1 MKWSSVV
8 MLALLAIS
16 CATHEMGRYITP
28 EDLAFIQ
35 KGKTTRAEVVQRLG
49 KPMGE
54 GPDPTLFQFK
64 TTTTTTKS
72 KTTVTPEG
80 ETQTEAVTTMQV
92 EPIKKGTKA
101 MYLHTSTEGGAFRG
115 MKQRQER
122 VWIMYDEAGIVQDYT
137 FEVLK

>member
-1 MKWSSVV
+1 MKLFFV
-8 MLALLAIS
+8 MLMALLSIT

-28 EDLAFIQ
+28 QDLAFIQ
-35 KGKTTRAEVVQRLG
+35 KGKTTRTEVVQRLG

-54 GPDPTLFQFK
+54 GPDPTLFEFK
-64 TTTTTTKS
+64 TTTMTTKG

-80 ETQTEAVTTMQV
+80 ETQTEAVTTMHV

-101 MYLHTSTEGGAFRG
+101 MYLHTRTEGGPFMD
-115 MKQRQER
+115 MKQTQEQ
-122 VWIMYDEAGIVQDYT
+122 VWITYDDAGIVQEYT